1 VRARLIEHLVQSE
14 CTAVVYG
21 TIVLDLGE
29 AAALLMAQLLRKLLY
44 KFEVPFSTMLCIHPY
59 RYEYMVQLYLY
70 LFWCWSLTCTL
81 LMQHTLLAVDQFH
94 LRFQ

>member
-1 VRARLIEHLVQSE
+1 MRARLIEHLVQSE

-44 KFEVPFSTMLCIHPY
+44 KFEAPFSTMLHLY
-59 RYEYMVQLYLY
+59 WYMVATARMVARVAQVSIPRY
-70 LFWCWSLTCTL
+70 CT
-81 LMQHTLLAVDQFH
+81 V
-94 LRFQ
+94 